1 MDDAGAGHV
10 IRWWVP
16 LGILVIGLAGGA
28 VLGAATNVVNGSVSG
43 EYFSIVMGWN
53 SIEAPFLAIPQGMLE
68 GGGLGAGFG
77 IVVAISFAASTKLRG
92 RSDLALRAWASR
104 CWWRW
109 FVGGLA
115 AGAELRSHLAHR
127 IFFMRC
133 FLSRARRWNWCDMRG
148 LAVRSGA
155 GMAGRSSGALWLAFT
170 CMSDGDGNAGEQMGR
185 LRCCKRRGEAR
196 VFDNRRGGFRIRPW
210 TFFAL
215 DRLRFAIGFS
225 SGRGNIRV
233 MT

>member
-68 GGGLGAGFG
+68 GSGLGAGFG

-92 RSDLALRAWASR
+92 RSDLALRAWGIAVLVALVCWGAGGGCGVAIASCSPNLFHAMFPQSR
-104 CWWRW
+104 AAVELVRYAW
-109 FVGGLA
+109 VGGSIWGGYGGTVVGSVVACIYLHVRWRRECRRADGRFEVLQA
-115 AGAELRSHLAHR
+115 AR
-127 IFFMRC
+127 
-133 FLSRARRWNWCDMRG
+133 
-148 LAVRSGA
+148 
-155 GMAGRSSGALWLAFT
+155 
-170 CMSDGDGNAGEQMGR
+170 
-185 LRCCKRRGEAR
+185 
-196 VFDNRRGGFRIRPW
+196 
-210 TFFAL
+210 
-215 DRLRFAIGFS
+215 
-225 SGRGNIRV
+225 
-233 MT
+233 